1 MCDFASAGD
10 VENLKLLLNN
20 GVDPN
25 QGDYDRRT
33 PLHLA
38 CAEGNERVA
47 ELLVSFNADVNFR
60 DRWEGTP
67 LKDAIISGHPLVA
80 ESLKAKGARMPKGI
94 GAQEMCTAAS
104 RGDVARMRMLLSCGV
119 NLDEGDYDSRSPLHL
134 ASSRCPPPS
143 SCPFLP
149 SLHLDGSPGAVILA
163 WAHAHCTLSLA
174 PLPPGEGEATC
185 SSVNTIRCMHYQ

>member
-1 MCDFASAGD
+1 LNNLFEETFSKIDLIVVPGSMCDFASAGD

-143 SCPFLP
+143 LP
-149 SLHLDGSPGAVILA
+149 LSPV
-163 WAHAHCTLSLA
+163 A
-174 PLPPGEGEATC
+174 PP
-185 SSVNTIRCMHYQ
+185 